1 MNILLNIL
9 NIIISLSLIVM
20 GYIVPYMVLVFY
32 ARRRKTTMKSLI
44 SLKEKYK
51 DLSDIFTLSK
61 VEGWGCGSFCI
72 FIEVLHAVAPL
83 APFYEMVYFFVIVS
97 IVFFGVLVYL
107 TGSLFKLTFNSIDDS
122 LRQQS
127 IKI

>member
-20 GYIVPYMVLVFY
+20 GYIVPYMVLIFF
-32 ARRRKTTMKSLI
+32 ARQRKTTIESMI

-51 DLSDIFTLSK
+51 ALSDVFTLSK
-61 VEGWGCGSFCI
+61 LEGWGCGSFLT
-72 FIEVLHAVAPL
+72 FIAALQMVAPL
-83 APFYEMVYFFVIVS
+83 ALLYEMVYFFVIVS

-107 TGSLFKLTFNSIDDS
+107 TGSLFKFTFNSIDDS

>member
-20 GYIVPYMVLVFY
+20 GYIVPYMVLAFY
-32 ARRRKTTMKSLI
+32 ARQRHTTMKSMI

-51 DLSDIFTLSK
+51 ALSDVFTLSK
-61 VEGWGCGSFCI
+61 LEGWGCGSFLT
-72 FIEVLHAVAPL
+72 FIAALHMVAPL
-83 APFYEMVYFFVIVS
+83 ALLYEMVYFSIIVS
-97 IVFFGVLVYL
+97 IVFFGVLLYL
-107 TGSLFKLTFNSIDDS
+107 TGSLFKFELNNIDDE
-122 LRQQS
+122 LREQS

>member
-20 GYIVPYMVLVFY
+20 GYIVPYMVLIFF
-32 ARRRKTTMKSLI
+32 ARQRKTTMKLLI

-72 FIEVLHAVAPL
+72 FIAVLHMVAPL
-83 APFYEMVYFFVIVS
+83 PLLHEMVYFFVIVS

-107 TGSLFKLTFNSIDDS
+107 TGSLFKFTFDSIGDS

>member
-20 GYIVPYMVLVFY
+20 GYIVPYMVLAFY
-32 ARRRKTTMKSLI
+32 ARQRHTTMKSLI

-51 DLSDIFTLSK
+51 ALSDVFTLSK
-61 VEGWGCGSFCI
+61 VEGWSCGSFLI
-72 FIEVLHAVAPL
+72 FIAVLHMVAPL
-83 APFYEMVYFFVIVS
+83 ALLYEMVYFSIIVS
-97 IVFFGVLVYL
+97 IVFFGVLLYL
-107 TGSLFKLTFNSIDDS
+107 TGSLFKFELNNIDAN
-122 LRQQS
+122 LHNQS

>member
-1 MNILLNIL
+1 MNILLSIL

-32 ARRRKTTMKSLI
+32 ARQRKTTMKSLI

-72 FIEVLHAVAPL
+72 FIAVLHMIAPL
-83 APFYEMVYFFVIVS
+83 ALLYEIVYFFVIVS
-97 IVFFGVLVYL
+97 IIFFGVLLYL
-107 TGSLFKLTFNSIDDS
+107 TGSLFKFELNNIDDN
-122 LRQQS
+122 LRNQS
-127 IKI
+127 IKL